1 MTPSPD
7 PPPTSHIDRLIRRV
21 NEFLDYLSAECG
33 LADNTVRAY
42 RNDLTAFVLHLHDTG
57 RTDLETVSPEA
68 VIQHL
73 LALKER
79 GLAINTVARA
89 LVALRMFFRF
99 LTSEGRLEKDPTGT
113 IHGPRLTRY
122 LPEIMTEPEV
132 TALLAA
138 PDPTTI
144 KGIRDRAILQLL
156 YASGARAAEV
166 AGLTLDAIHPDLG
179 YVRLLGKGSKE
190 RIVPISD
197 SAIEALQEYIHT
209 ARPVFLK
216 GKESNRVFIGFRGGN
231 VTRQTLWRLVRQY
244 ALKAGIPRRI
254 SPHTL
259 RHSFATH
266 LLEHGADLRAIQE
279 MLGHASILT
288 TERYTHVDRSR
299 LKAVHHKFHPR
310 A

>member
-113 IHGPRLTRY
+113 LHGPRLTRY

-216 GKESNRVFIGFRGGN
+216 GKESNRVFIGLRGGN